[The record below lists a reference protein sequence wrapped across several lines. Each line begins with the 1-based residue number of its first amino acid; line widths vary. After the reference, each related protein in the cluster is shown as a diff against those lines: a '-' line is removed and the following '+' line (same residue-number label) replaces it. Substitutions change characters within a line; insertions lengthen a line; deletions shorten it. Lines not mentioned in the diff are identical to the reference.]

1 MTAAAKNLMTEGDLR
16 RKIILFAIPVFLG
29 QLFQQLYSTVDSL
42 IVGNIL
48 GAQALASV
56 TSTGALVYLLIGFF
70 LGFATG
76 SEIVIA
82 RHIGARNEEQTE
94 KAVHTAVSIGLF
106 FSVIM
111 TLAGIF
117 FAPVIL
123 KWMGTPDD
131 VLPGAITYVR
141 IYFGGSFG
149 IVMYNIFVGIL
160 RASGDSRHPLYY
172 LVASSLVNIV
182 LDWIFVAFFG
192 MGIAGAALAT
202 VISELVSVGLALHRL
217 LHIDASYRVDLRKIM
232 LDADNAGTI
241 IRYGIP
247 SAIQG
252 CVVDFSNI
260 LIQSYVNSF
269 GMAAIAGIGAYSRVE
284 GFIFLP
290 VTAFSLA
297 LSTFVSQNI
306 GARQYKRAR
315 DGIRFSTLCSVLMI
329 GSIGILIY
337 AFAPQLIAMFV
348 QDPEVIYYGVTRAR
362 VCSMFFI
369 LMGYSH
375 ITAAALRGL
384 GHPVEPML
392 VYVFCWC
399 AVRVVVLMTIGK
411 VIHNFLL
418 VCWIYPFTWA
428 LSTITYAVLYHRIT
442 REQIKAVGQM

>member
-182 LDWIFVAFFG
+182 LGLVLMNFIGIV
-192 MGIAGAALAT
+192 GIAIAFLVGNI
-202 VISELVSVGLALHRL
+202 VEKVVLVSVVKSL
-217 LHIDASYRVDLRKIM
+217 
-232 LDADNAGTI
+232 
-241 IRYGIP
+241 YGIRP
-247 SAIQG
+247 SQYLDTKIFMYYTILLAI
-252 CVVDFSNI
+252 CLAVSI
-260 LIQSYVNSF
+260 
-269 GMAAIAGIGAYSRVE
+269 AI
-284 GFIFLP
+284 
-290 VTAFSLA
+290 
-297 LSTFVSQNI
+297 
-306 GARQYKRAR
+306 
-315 DGIRFSTLCSVLMI
+315 
-329 GSIGILIY
+329 
-337 AFAPQLIAMFV
+337 
-348 QDPEVIYYGVTRAR
+348 
-362 VCSMFFI
+362 
-369 LMGYSH
+369 
-375 ITAAALRGL
+375 
-384 GHPVEPML
+384 
-392 VYVFCWC
+392 
-399 AVRVVVLMTIGK
+399 
-411 VIHNFLL
+411 
-418 VCWIYPFTWA
+418 
-428 LSTITYAVLYHRIT
+428 
-442 REQIKAVGQM
+442 